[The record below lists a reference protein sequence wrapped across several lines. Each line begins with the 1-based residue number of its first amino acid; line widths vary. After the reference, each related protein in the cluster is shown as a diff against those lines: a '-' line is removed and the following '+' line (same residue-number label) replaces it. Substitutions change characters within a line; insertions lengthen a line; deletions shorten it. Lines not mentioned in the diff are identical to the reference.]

1 MTIDNR
7 GTSMSEN
14 AIRVENLSKSFGSVQ
29 ALEDVSF
36 NVRENEVLALMGDN
50 GAGKSTL
57 IKILSGVLAPTSGTV
72 YVDNESVS
80 FDDYTDARAHG
91 IETIYQDLA
100 VAEGQSVMNNVFMGK
115 ELIVD
120 NRLGRLLRITDDE
133 QMMKETQEIL
143 ERLDMNINPQ
153 IEAGSL
159 SGGQQ
164 QAVAIGRALQSSP
177 SILIMD
183 EPTSAL
189 SVDASQ
195 RVLDLIQELRNQGLT
210 IILVNHNIDEVF
222 EVADRAAVLATGNF
236 VGTEAIENLT
246 EHEMIQMMMGAGS
259 TSDASE
265 MSA

>member
-1 MTIDNR
+1 MP
-7 GTSMSEN
+7 EN
-14 AIRVENLSKSFGSVQ
+14 VIQIEDISKSFGSVQ

-72 YVDNESVS
+72 YINDESVS
-80 FDDYTDARAHG
+80 FDNYTDARAHG
-91 IETIYQDLA
+91 IETVYQELA
-100 VAEGQSVMNNVFMGK
+100 VAEAQSVTDNVFMGK
-115 ELIVD
+115 EPTVD
-120 NRLGRLLRITDDE
+120 NRLGRLLRITDE
-133 QMMKETQEIL
+133 ERMIEETQEIL
-143 ERLDMNINPQ
+143 KRLNMDIDPRAQ
-153 IEAGSL
+153 AGSL

-164 QAVAIGRALQSSP
+164 QAVAIGRALQSDP

-195 RVLDLIQELRNQGLT
+195 LILDLIKELQNQGLT
-210 IILVNHNIDEVF
+210 ILLVNHNIDEVF

-236 VGTEAIENLT
+236 VGTEAVENLT
-246 EHEMIQMMMGAGS
+246 ERAMIQMMMGAES
-259 TSDASE
+259 TPDASE
-265 MSA
+265 TSV